1 MNDLIDKELEKCVLG
16 ACMQKTSVI
25 SDLID
30 MGIDTDSFGDY
41 THKKTWEAINQAAHA
56 TETYNIDALEPVIA
70 VSYTHLTLPTTCSG

>member
-30 MGIDTDSFGDY
+30 MGIDSDSFGDY
-41 THKKTWEAINQAAHA
+41 THKKT
-56 TETYNIDALEPVIA
+56 
-70 VSYTHLTLPTTCSG
+70 